1 MPQNPL
7 TRVEGGVQHRAFPIE
22 QSSISEETRTVNLA
36 FSSEEEYARSN
47 GGEILDHN
55 PESVVLDRMNDGAP
69 VLVDHDPADHVGV
82 VEKVA
87 IDNDKVGR
95 AQVRFGRSA
104 RATEIFQDIVDG
116 IRRSVSVGYKVLETQ
131 VERNA
136 EGDDAG
142 AYRVTKWE
150 PIEVS
155 LVSIPADA
163 TVGVGRNESLDKEE
177 IKMTEEVKEE
187 VKAEEVVEA
196 APEVVTEPAP
206 QIDVDHERAKA
217 VELERKRVAEISE
230 LGDKAGHKDLA
241 QEYIKTGKS
250 VSELNAEIVSRMTED
265 KPVVETQK
273 ELGLTQKEARSF
285 SFVKAIRAMANPG
298 DRRAQEDAA
307 YERELSDAASK
318 AYGKEARGFMVPNE
332 TLNVRAG
339 RDQNTVDDADLVAED
354 HLGGSFIELLRN
366 NLVVNQLGVR
376 RLSGLRGDIDIPSQE
391 GPTTAYWVGEG
402 DAPAQSNATFGS
414 RKATPHTV
422 AAYVDMTRRIII
434 QSDPSIEALIRSDL
448 AFVMAQAVDKAA
460 LEGDSVADVNSPLG
474 VSKTIG
480 INTIAGASMDWA
492 TMIDMQTALDSDNA
506 LHGSLSYVVNPVEAG
521 VAKQTPKAAGEAV
534 MLMAINPDSVA
545 GYPAYVTNN
554 LTAGNMIF
562 GDWSDL
568 IMCEWSGL
576 DLMVDPYS
584 LSTSGGVRTTAF
596 WDVDFIVRHPES
608 FCLATVTP

>member
-7 TRVEGGVQHRAFPIE
+7 TRVEGGVEHRAFPIE

-47 GGEILDHN
+47 GGEILDHS

-95 AQVRFGRSA
+95 AQVRFGKSA

-136 EGDDAG
+136 EGDDPG
-142 AYRVTKWE
+142 AYRVTKWQ

-163 TVGVGRNESLDKEE
+163 TVGVGRNETLDKEE
-177 IKMTEEVKEE
+177 IKMEDVKEE

-196 APEVVTEPAP
+196 APEVVAEPAP
-206 QIDVDHERAKA
+206 KIDVDHERAKA
-217 VELERKRVAEISE
+217 VELERKRVAEIAE

-241 QEYIKTGKS
+241 QEFIKTGKS
-250 VSELNAEIVSRMTED
+250 VSELNAEIVSRLGKD
-265 KPVVETQK
+265 KPVMENQK

-285 SFVKAIRAMANPG
+285 SFVRAIRAMANPG

-339 RDQNTVDDADLVAED
+339 RDQNTVDDNDLVAED
-354 HLGGSFIELLRN
+354 HLGSSFIELLRN
-366 NLVVNQLGVR
+366 NLVVTQLGVR

-402 DAPAQSNATFGS
+402 EAPSQSNATFGS

-422 AAYVDMTRRIII
+422 AAYTDMTRRIII

-448 AFVMAQAVDKAA
+448 AFVMAEAVDKAA
-460 LEGDSVADVNSPLG
+460 LEGDSTADVNSPLG
-474 VSKTIG
+474 VTKTVG
-480 INTIAGASMDWA
+480 VNSIAGATLDWG
-492 TMIDMQTALDSDNA
+492 TLIDMQTALDSDNA
-506 LHGSLSYVVNPVEAG
+506 LHGSLKYVLNPVEAG
-521 VAKQTPKAAGEAV
+521 EAKQTPKAAGESL
-534 MLMAINPDSVA
+534 MLMTVNPSTIA
-545 GYPAYVTNN
+545 GYPAYITNN
-554 LTAGNMIF
+554 LTAGTFIF
-562 GDWSDL
+562 GDWADL

-608 FCLATVTP
+608 FCVASTTV

>member
-7 TRVEGGVQHRAFPIE
+7 TRVEGGVERRSFPIE

-163 TVGVGRNESLDKEE
+163 TVGVGRNESLDKE
-177 IKMTEEVKEE
+177 IKMEDVKEE

-196 APEVVTEPAP
+196 APEVVAEPAP

-217 VELERKRVAEISE
+217 VELERKRVADLSE
-230 LGDKAGHKDLA
+230 LGEKAGHKDLA
-241 QEYIKTGKS
+241 QEFIKTGKS
-250 VSELNAEIVSRMTED
+250 VSELNAEIVNRMTED

-298 DRRAQEDAA
+298 DRRAQEEAS

-332 TLNVRAG
+332 TLNIRAG

-402 DAPAQSNATFGS
+402 DAPATSNATFGS

-422 AAYVDMTRRIII
+422 AAYTDMTRRIII
-434 QSDPSIEALIRSDL
+434 QSDPSIEALVRSDL
-448 AFVMAQAVDKAA
+448 AFVMAQAIDKAA
-460 LEGDSVADVNSPLG
+460 LEGDSTADVNSPLG
-474 VSKTIG
+474 VAKTVG

-492 TMIDMQTALDSDNA
+492 TLIDMQTALDSDNA

-534 MLMAINPDSVA
+534 MLMTVNPNTVA
-545 GYPAYVTNN
+545 GYPAYITNN
-554 LTAGNMIF
+554 LTAGSFIF
-562 GDWSDL
+562 GDWSDM

-608 FCLATVTP
+608 FCLATTA

>member
-7 TRVEGGVQHRAFPIE
+7 TRVEGGVERRSFPIE
-22 QSSISEETRTVNLA
+22 QSSISEENRTVNLA

-163 TVGVGRNESLDKEE
+163 TVGVGRNESLDKE
-177 IKMTEEVKEE
+177 IKMEDVKEE

-196 APEVVTEPAP
+196 APEVVAEPAP

-217 VELERKRVAEISE
+217 VELERKRVADLSE
-230 LGDKAGHKDLA
+230 LGEKAGHKDLA
-241 QEYIKTGKS
+241 QEFIKTGKS
-250 VSELNAEIVSRMTED
+250 VSELNAEIVNRMTED

-298 DRRAQEDAA
+298 DRRAQEEAS

-332 TLNVRAG
+332 TLNIRAG

-402 DAPAQSNATFGS
+402 DAPATSNATFGS

-422 AAYVDMTRRIII
+422 AAYTDMTRRIII
-434 QSDPSIEALIRSDL
+434 QSDPSIEALVRSDL
-448 AFVMAQAVDKAA
+448 AFVMAQAIDKAA
-460 LEGDSVADVNSPLG
+460 LEGDSTADVNSPLG
-474 VSKTIG
+474 VAKTVG

-492 TMIDMQTALDSDNA
+492 TLIDMQTALDSDNA

-534 MLMAINPDSVA
+534 MLMTVNPNTVA
-545 GYPAYVTNN
+545 GYPAYITNN
-554 LTAGNMIF
+554 LTAGSFIF
-562 GDWSDL
+562 GDWSDM

-608 FCLATVTP
+608 FCLATTA

>member
-1 MPQNPL
+1 
-7 TRVEGGVQHRAFPIE
+7 
-22 QSSISEETRTVNLA
+22 
-36 FSSEEEYARSN
+36 
-47 GGEILDHN
+47 
-55 PESVVLDRMNDGAP
+55 
-69 VLVDHDPADHVGV
+69 
-82 VEKVA
+82 
-87 IDNDKVGR
+87 
-95 AQVRFGRSA
+95 
-104 RATEIFQDIVDG
+104 
-116 IRRSVSVGYKVLETQ
+116 
-131 VERNA
+131 
-136 EGDDAG
+136 
-142 AYRVTKWE
+142 
-150 PIEVS
+150 
-155 LVSIPADA
+155 
-163 TVGVGRNESLDKEE
+163 
-177 IKMTEEVKEE
+177 MTEEVKEE

-217 VELERKRVAEISE
+217 VELERKRVAEISD

-265 KPVVETQK
+265 KPVVENQK